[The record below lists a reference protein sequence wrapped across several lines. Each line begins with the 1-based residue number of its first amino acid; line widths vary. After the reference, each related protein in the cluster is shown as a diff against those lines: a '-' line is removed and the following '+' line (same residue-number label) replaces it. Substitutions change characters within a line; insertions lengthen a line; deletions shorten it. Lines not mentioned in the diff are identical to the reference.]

1 LNLKA
6 KTYVWNTNMIRYGYV
21 VFLGFLISSF
31 SHVASAQMKL
41 AFKKVNKP
49 VKIIEVNYYQWTNT
63 STELISLDASN
74 SVDGPYGPRIGYGNL
89 QLSFLGPYGG
99 AKPSTITT
107 LTLDQPIACRVNP
120 DSGAAY
126 MAGDFFYSTDKVTLM
141 GFHQRSANWNDA
153 TIYHSP
159 AKVEQAI
166 NKAFHAFNSGQKIF
180 INKVIMAAN
189 VLDNRNDY
197 TGEFVSYPS
206 YRTVRCVLNYDDFYL
221 LNNIDS
227 NQSSWINGVVVN
239 SGGAAPTNPVS
250 TNWGFEI
257 ATAGTYEIYAHW
269 VANKNTVSNI
279 SYSFDGQAAT
289 SANLD
294 QNISSGIWVKLGAS
308 KAFTVGSHNVTISV
322 DPTAFYVVDGIKVE
336 RVQ

>member
-1 LNLKA
+1 
-6 KTYVWNTNMIRYGYV
+6 MIRYGCA
-21 VFLGFLISSF
+21 VFLGVLLASASQ
-31 SHVASAQMKL
+31 VASAQMKL
-41 AFKKVNKP
+41 AFKKINKP
-49 VKIIEVNYYQWTNT
+49 VKVIDVNYYQWNNT
-63 STELISLDASN
+63 SSDLIYLDASN
-74 SVDGPYGPRIGYGNL
+74 SPDGAYGPKIGYGNL
-89 QLSFLGPYGG
+89 QLSFATPYGG
-99 AKPSTITT
+99 AKPSTIVT

-120 DSGAAY
+120 DTGAIY
-126 MAGDFFYSTDKVTLM
+126 MAGDVFFSTDKVTLM
-141 GFHQRSANWNDA
+141 GFHQRSASWNDA
-153 TIYHSP
+153 AVYHNP
-159 AKVEQAI
+159 TKVEQAI
-166 NKAFHAFNSGQKIF
+166 SKALYAYNSGQKIF
-180 INKVIMAAN
+180 INRVIMAQN

-197 TGEFVSYPS
+197 TGEFTSYPS

-221 LNNIDS
+221 IGNSDS

-239 SGGAAPTNPVS
+239 SGGSAPANPVS

-257 ATAGTYEIYAHW
+257 TTAGAYEVYAHW

-279 SYSFDGQAAT
+279 SYAFDGQPAT

-308 KAFTVGSHNVTISV
+308 KTFTVGSHNVTIAV

>member
-1 LNLKA
+1 
-6 KTYVWNTNMIRYGYV
+6 MIRYGYV
-21 VFLGFLISSF
+21 IFLGLVITFFSS
-31 SHVASAQMKL
+31 VASAQMKL
-41 AFKKVNKP
+41 AFKKINKP
-49 VKIIEVNYYQWTNT
+49 VKIIDVNYYQWTNA
-63 STELISLDASN
+63 STDQIYLDAS
-74 SVDGPYGPRIGYGNL
+74 SSADGPYGPRLGYGNL

-99 AKPSTITT
+99 AKPSTIVT

-120 DSGAAY
+120 DTGSAY
-126 MAGDFFYSTDKVTLM
+126 TAGDFFYSTDKVTLM
-141 GFHQRSANWNDA
+141 GFHQRSANWNDV

-166 NKAFHAFNSGQKIF
+166 NKAFYAHNSGQKIF
-180 INKVIMAAN
+180 INKVIMAQN
-189 VLDNRNDY
+189 VIDNRNDY
-197 TGEFVSYPS
+197 TGEFVSNPS

-221 LNNIDS
+221 LNSENPT
-227 NQSSWINGVVVN
+227 QSSWINGVVVN
-239 SGGAAPTNPVS
+239 NGGAAPANPVS

-257 ATAGTYEIYAHW
+257 TTVGTYEIYAHW
-269 VANKNTVSNI
+269 VANKNTVSSI
-279 SYSFDGQAAT
+279 SYAFDGQAAT

-308 KAFTVGSHNVTISV
+308 KTFTAGSHNVTISI